1 MPILSLCCTIIYCS
15 NPEIFAFITI
25 PPRLDLHGKDQRER
39 CSYDQSQLRTT
50 LKIPDCRTLPQSFG
64 RNSRV
69 TNIWTDATNWIE
81 DFSPRSEKAG
91 MEYLAWILLPDQ
103 FSAFL
108 RKNYYPVRKST
119 SLPFPSKITTKLKAG
134 SAPFK
139 ACYF

>member
-1 MPILSLCCTIIYCS
+1 MERIR
-15 NPEIFAFITI
+15 EKDV
-25 PPRLDLHGKDQRER
+25 DLIKASCEQHLKFLIAER
-39 CSYDQSQLRTT
+39 CHKVLD
-50 LKIPDCRTLPQSFG
+50 D
-64 RNSRV
+64 NSRV

-108 RKNYYPVRKST
+108 RKKYYPVRKPT

-134 SAPFK
+134 SASFK